1 MTLASRA
8 RRPLLLLLLL
18 LLLSVALPAR
28 DSAAPRGVASLPT
41 CGDSRV

>member
-18 LLLSVALPAR
+18 LSFALPAR

>member
-18 LLLSVALPAR
+18 SAALPAR

>member
-8 RRPLLLLLLL
+8 RRPLLLLL

>member
-8 RRPLLLLLLL
+8 RRPLLLLLL